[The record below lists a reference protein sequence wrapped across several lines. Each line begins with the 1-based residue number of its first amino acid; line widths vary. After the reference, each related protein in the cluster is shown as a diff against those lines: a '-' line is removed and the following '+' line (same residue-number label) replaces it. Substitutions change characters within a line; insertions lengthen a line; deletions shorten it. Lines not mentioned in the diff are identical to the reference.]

1 MRTWGWAGGNLGCSS
16 DWKGLGATRAGC
28 TLGKFP
34 RISEGFRTV
43 PVLSVGTF
51 RRNAVCNLTKLGERW
66 PFPSADQSRTS
77 LLLTVLK
84 LLFLGAPPTC
94 RRP

>member
-16 DWKGLGATRAGC
+16 DWKGLGATRDGW

-51 RRNAVCNLTKLGERW
+51 RRNAVCNLRVSGG
-66 PFPSADQSRTS
+66 
-77 LLLTVLK
+77 
-84 LLFLGAPPTC
+84 LFLLPIKVGPRC
-94 RRP
+94 C